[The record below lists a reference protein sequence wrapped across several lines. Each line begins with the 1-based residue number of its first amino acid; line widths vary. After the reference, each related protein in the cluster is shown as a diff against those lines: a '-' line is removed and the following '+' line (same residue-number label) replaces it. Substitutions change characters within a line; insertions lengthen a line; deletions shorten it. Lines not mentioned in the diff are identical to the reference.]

1 MPNASSYRVL
11 LIRLVLESAIIRV
24 RLPVVM
30 PAGQDGVGYALGI
43 RTALQAVRPEPACVA
58 LDGLHFAVTRLIDCK
73 LGYLHPARAHDRVPL
88 LGVS

>member
-1 MPNASSYRVL
+1 ML

-30 PAGQDGVGYALGI
+30 PTGQDGVGYALGI
-43 RTALQAVRPEPACVA
+43 CTALEPVRPKPTCIA
-58 LDGLHFAVTRLIDCK
+58 LDGLDAVVLRLVACK